1 MSMDHKKELHDLMET
16 VIREDGSDI
25 HISEGRFPTIRVA
38 SFLVPLVKKA
48 VLSKEDIKSM
58 LNVVLNDEHKK
69 VFEEKWEVDFAYAYD
84 GKARFRGSAYFQQGM
99 VSIALRLIPEKIRTV
114 EELNLPPIIKTFS
127 ERQQGFFLV
136 VGPTGQGKSTTLAAI
151 IDLINES
158 RLEHIITIEEPI
170 EYVFKQKKSIIDQ
183 REVKSD
189 TPDFHTALRGVFR
202 QDVDVVMIG
211 EMREPET
218 ISTAVTAAETGHFV
232 LSTLHTNTASQTV
245 DRIIDSFPAEQQN
258 QIRLQ
263 LAGSLAGIFSQRLI
277 PRISGGL
284 VPAYEL
290 LIANPAVS
298 NLIREGRTHEI
309 NTVIETSSEEGMID
323 LNRSLA
329 ELVRQGEITVENAY
343 RHSVNQKTL
352 EKLI

>member
-1 MSMDHKKELHDLMET
+1 MDHKKELQDLIET

-25 HISEGRFPTIRVA
+25 HISEGRHPTIRVA
-38 SFLVPLVKKA
+38 SFLVPLVKKPI
-48 VLSKEDIKSM
+48 LSKEDVKGIF
-58 LNVVLNDEHKK
+58 NVLLNDGHKEIFK
-69 VFEEKWEVDFAYAYD
+69 EKQEADFAYAYED
-84 GKARFRGSAYFQQGM
+84 KARFRGSVYTQQGM
-99 VSIALRLIPEKIRTV
+99 ISIALRLIPKKIRTF
-114 EELNLPPIIKTFS
+114 EELNLPPILNNFA
-127 ERQQGFFLV
+127 ERQQGFFMV

-151 IDLINES
+151 VELINQT
-158 RLEHIITIEEPI
+158 RLEHIITIEDPI
-170 EYVFKQKKSIIDQ
+170 EYVFEQKKSIIDQ

-189 TPDFHTALRGVFR
+189 TPNFHLALRGVFR

-232 LSTLHTNTASQTV
+232 LSTLHTNTAAQTI
-245 DRIIDSFPAEQQN
+245 DRVIDSFPAAQQN

-263 LAGSLAGIFSQRLI
+263 LAGSLIGIFSQRLI

-290 LIANPAVS
+290 LIANNAVA
-298 NLIREGRTHEI
+298 NLIREGRSHEI

-343 RHSVNQKTL
+343 RFSVNQKTL